1 MRILIVGSGSLA
13 RGICYSLAIGAR
25 CRMGV
30 TVLARSSAR
39 VSEICWIAN
48 VRAAVTGTPVRFES
62 AAAPE
67 ITQLAIA
74 EVLSAHR
81 PFIVVNCASLQSP
94 WEGTR
99 SPSSWTALLR
109 TAGFGTALPLQ
120 ATPATT
126 IAQAIGGTSPPAAFV
141 NACYP
146 DAVNA
151 VLRALGL
158 PVLCGIGNIAVIA
171 AALHTALG
179 EDARQDLRVLAHHA
193 QLHEPREADGEVL
206 AWVRGE
212 RVPGVTAKLTSLR
225 GVAREELN
233 AVTGL
238 TAADTLSRLA
248 AGEAV
253 RAHLPGPLGLP
264 GGYPVRIEDG
274 RIDLDLPDEMTA
286 GQAIEWNQRMAE
298 RDGVVV
304 GADGQVRFGQRTRC
318 ELDRY
323 LPDLARGFAVSELD
337 QARERMLG
345 LRRKLRALGAR
356 S

>member
-25 CRMGV
+25 HRMDV

-48 VRAAVTGTPVRFES
+48 VRATVTGTPVRFES

-67 ITQLAIA
+67 MTQPAIA

-81 PFIVVNCASLQSP
+81 PSVVVNCASLQSP

-109 TAGFGTALPLQ
+109 TAGFGAALPLQ
-120 ATPATT
+120 AMPAAT
-126 IAQAIGGTSPPAAFV
+126 IARAVAGTSQPAAFV

-171 AALHTALG
+171 AALRTALG
-179 EDARQDLRVLAHHA
+179 DGGQHDLRVLAHHA
-193 QLHEPREADGEVL
+193 QLHEPPDAEGEVL
-206 AWVRGE
+206 AWVHGE

-225 GVAREELN
+225 RTAREELN

-238 TAADTLSRLA
+238 TAADVLSRLA
-248 AGEAV
+248 AGGAV
-253 RAHLPGPLGLP
+253 RTHLPGPLGLP
-264 GGYPVRIEDG
+264 GGYPVRVADG
-274 RIDLDLPDEMTA
+274 RIDLDLPDGMTA
-286 GQAIEWNQRMAE
+286 GQAIEWNQQMAE

-304 GADGQVRFGQRTRC
+304 GADGQVRFSQRTWC

-323 LPDLARGFAVSELD
+323 LPDLARGFAVSEID
-337 QARERMLG
+337 QARERMLE
-345 LRRKLRALGAR
+345 LRQKLRAQGAG